1 MKTYPVVLTIA
12 GSDSSGGAGI
22 QADLKTMSAIGV
34 FGTSAITAIT
44 AQNTCEVR
52 DIQGIE
58 PDIVRQQIEAVLDD
72 LPCTTVK
79 LGMLYSRATIETIA
93 DCLQRYPLRNIVL
106 DPVMVST
113 SGCRLIEEEAISAVK
128 TLLLPQATVITP
140 NIPEAEIL
148 SGLAIDSEKD
158 MEKAAN
164 RLFQAGCRAVLVKG
178 GHLKGAESCDIL
190 FMPNSVPVRYTS
202 PRISTRNTHGTG
214 CTFSSAIASYLA
226 LGHRLT
232 DAVSLAKKYL
242 TQALQTG
249 ADITIGSGHGS
260 VNHFFAPRVFI
271 LNYGKTDYFFC
282 AVRLGQIYYHQLP
295 AYPKPE
301 SGIFY
306 FGNQPSA
313 TRNRTEWSRIFFPYS

>member
-44 AQNTCEVR
+44 AQ
-52 DIQGIE
+52 
-58 PDIVRQQIEAVLDD
+58 IVRQQIEAVLDD

-164 RLFQAGCRAVLVKG
+164 ILRHTLYARFCSCSL
-178 GHLKGAESCDIL
+178 HLT
-190 FMPNSVPVRYTS
+190 P
-202 PRISTRNTHGTG
+202 
-214 CTFSSAIASYLA
+214 
-226 LGHRLT
+226 
-232 DAVSLAKKYL
+232 
-242 TQALQTG
+242 
-249 ADITIGSGHGS
+249 
-260 VNHFFAPRVFI
+260 HF
-271 LNYGKTDYFFC
+271 
-282 AVRLGQIYYHQLP
+282 
-295 AYPKPE
+295 YPE
-301 SGIFY
+301 H
-306 FGNQPSA
+306 
-313 TRNRTEWSRIFFPYS
+313 TRNRVYLFFCHRLLSGVGTHVDRCRFPRQKISHPSFTDRGRHCNRKRSWFGKPFFRPSCFNPIKPN

>member
-58 PDIVRQQIEAVLDD
+58 PDIDD

-148 SGLAIDSEKD
+148 SGLAIDSEKVV
-158 MEKAAN
+158 
-164 RLFQAGCRAVLVKG
+164 RSQGHSHVLTVRKIW
-178 GHLKGAESCDIL
+178 KKQPTDC
-190 FMPNSVPVRYTS
+190 FKPVVVP
-202 PRISTRNTHGTG
+202 
-214 CTFSSAIASYLA
+214 FS
-226 LGHRLT
+226 
-232 DAVSLAKKYL
+232 
-242 TQALQTG
+242 
-249 ADITIGSGHGS
+249 
-260 VNHFFAPRVFI
+260 
-271 LNYGKTDYFFC
+271 
-282 AVRLGQIYYHQLP
+282 
-295 AYPKPE
+295 
-301 SGIFY
+301 
-306 FGNQPSA
+306 
-313 TRNRTEWSRIFFPYS
+313 

>member
-52 DIQGIE
+52 AIQGIE

-260 VNHFFAPRVFI
+260 VNHFFAPHVLTP
-271 LNYGKTDYFFC
+271 LNPIKDENLY
-282 AVRLGQIYYHQLP
+282 
-295 AYPKPE
+295 
-301 SGIFY
+301 
-306 FGNQPSA
+306 
-313 TRNRTEWSRIFFPYS
+313 

>member
-232 DAVSLAKKYL
+232 DAVSLAKKISHPSFTDRSRHYNRKRSWF
-242 TQALQTG
+242 G
-249 ADITIGSGHGS
+249 KP
-260 VNHFFAPRVFI
+260 FFRSSCFNPI
-271 LNYGKTDYFFC
+271 
-282 AVRLGQIYYHQLP
+282 
-295 AYPKPE
+295 KPD
-301 SGIFY
+301 
-306 FGNQPSA
+306 
-313 TRNRTEWSRIFFPYS
+313 

>member
-34 FGTSAITAIT
+34 FGASAITAIT

-93 DCLQRYPLRNIVL
+93 DCLQGYPLRNIVL

-249 ADITIGSGHGS
+249 ADTAIGSGHGS
-260 VNHFFAPRVFI
+260 VNHFFAPRVLTP
-271 LNYGKTDYFFC
+271 LNPIKDENLY
-282 AVRLGQIYYHQLP
+282 
-295 AYPKPE
+295 
-301 SGIFY
+301 
-306 FGNQPSA
+306 
-313 TRNRTEWSRIFFPYS
+313 

>member
-34 FGTSAITAIT
+34 FGASAITAIT

-52 DIQGIE
+52 AIQGIE

-232 DAVSLAKKYL
+232 DAVSLAKNITPKLYRPEP
-242 TQALQTG
+242 TLQ
-249 ADITIGSGHGS
+249 
-260 VNHFFAPRVFI
+260 
-271 LNYGKTDYFFC
+271 
-282 AVRLGQIYYHQLP
+282 
-295 AYPKPE
+295 
-301 SGIFY
+301 
-306 FGNQPSA
+306 
-313 TRNRTEWSRIFFPYS
+313 

>member
-44 AQNTCEVR
+44 AQNTREVR

-190 FMPNSVPVRYTS
+190 FMPDSVPVRYTS

-249 ADITIGSGHGS
+249 ADIAIGSGHGS
-260 VNHFFAPRVFI
+260 VNHFFAPHVLTP
-271 LNYGKTDYFFC
+271 LNPIKDENLY
-282 AVRLGQIYYHQLP
+282 
-295 AYPKPE
+295 
-301 SGIFY
+301 
-306 FGNQPSA
+306 
-313 TRNRTEWSRIFFPYS
+313 

>member
-34 FGTSAITAIT
+34 FGASAITAIT

-164 RLFQAGCRAVLVKG
+164 RLFHAGCHAVLVKG

-214 CTFSSAIASYLA
+214 YLFFC
-226 LGHRLT
+226 HRLLFGARTQVDRCRFPRQKISHPSFT
-232 DAVSLAKKYL
+232 DR
-242 TQALQTG
+242 G
-249 ADITIGSGHGS
+249 RHGNRKRS
-260 VNHFFAPRVFI
+260 WFGKPFFRPSCFNPI
-271 LNYGKTDYFFC
+271 
-282 AVRLGQIYYHQLP
+282 
-295 AYPKPE
+295 KP
-301 SGIFY
+301 
-306 FGNQPSA
+306 N
-313 TRNRTEWSRIFFPYS
+313 

>member
-226 LGHRLT
+226 LEHMLT

-260 VNHFFAPRVFI
+260 VNHFSPLMF
-271 LNYGKTDYFFC
+271 
-282 AVRLGQIYYHQLP
+282 
-295 AYPKPE
+295 
-301 SGIFY
+301 
-306 FGNQPSA
+306 
-313 TRNRTEWSRIFFPYS
+313 